1 MLFPPCETLVCMW
14 GAALYMMRIDMPCTD
29 VFQSSMRLSWRLPAC
44 VPVTCNGFLEA
55 SMRMV
60 ASRHAFARGCI
71 PQQMRACMGESLNP
85 RTLEQ
90 EKESELSQERERARM
105 LQEELMKAAARG
117 DKAASDEVCGCAGAS
132 ASDCVCASAAGMA
145 ARMQSHCSA
154 LTG

>member
-1 MLFPPCETLVCMW
+1 MW
-14 GAALYMMRIDMPCTD
+14 GAALYMMRIDMPCM
-29 VFQSSMRLSWRLPAC
+29 SACLPVA
-44 VPVTCNGFLEA
+44 CNGSLEI
-55 SMRMV
+55 SMRML
-60 ASRHAFARGCI
+60 ASRRACARACI
-71 PQQMRACMGESLNP
+71 PQQMRAYKDESLNP

-117 DKAASDEVCGCAGAS
+117 DKAASDEVCGCAGVRVPVPVI
-132 ASDCVCASAAGMA
+132 VCAQVRQEWH